1 MIEHEK
7 KLLLTK
13 DEYEYLLVG
22 LGKDKPIVKQTN
34 YYFDTEDFSM
44 NSQNTT
50 CRIRLKDEKYKGTIK
65 KHTSNANYSTET
77 EIEVRNGIRD
87 NGFIDMGLILQGNL
101 VTERL
106 ILLKNEV
113 CEVVLDKNCYLGHTD
128 HELEIEYLPEHEQT
142 ALVALK
148 VIFDLLQYK
157 YPLLTESSLRKRVEN
172 VSSKSKRFFDRKIN
186 SNYNT

>member
-7 KLLLTK
+7 KLLLSK

-34 YYFDTEDFSM
+34 YYFDTENLSM

-50 CRIRLKDEKYKGTIK
+50 CRIRLKDGKYKGTIK
-65 KHTSNANYSTET
+65 KHASNANYSTET
-77 EIEVRNGIRD
+77 EIAVRNGIHD
-87 NGFIDMGLILQGNL
+87 NAFVDMGLILQGNL

-106 ILLKNEV
+106 ILFKNDV
-113 CEVVLDKNCYLGHTD
+113 CEVVLDKNSYLGYID
-128 HELEIEYLPEHEQT
+128 YELEIEYLPEYEQT

-148 VIFDLLQYK
+148 VFFDLLQYK
-157 YPLLTESSLRKRVEN
+157 FPFLTESSLRKRIEN
-172 VSSKSKRFFDRKIN
+172 VCSKSKRFFERK
-186 SNYNT
+186 SNYQF

>member
-7 KLLLTK
+7 KLLLSK

-34 YYFDTEDFSM
+34 YYFDTENLSM

-50 CRIRLKDEKYKGTIK
+50 CRIRLKDGKYKGTIK
-65 KHTSNANYSTET
+65 KHASNANYSTET
-77 EIEVRNGIRD
+77 EIEVRNGIHD
-87 NGFIDMGLILQGNL
+87 NAFVDMGLILQGNL

-106 ILLKNEV
+106 ILFKNDV
-113 CEVVLDKNCYLGHTD
+113 CEVVLDKNSYLGYID
-128 HELEIEYLPEHEQT
+128 YELEIEYLPEYEQT

-148 VIFDLLQYK
+148 VFFDLLQYK
-157 YPLLTESSLRKRVEN
+157 FPFLTESNLCKRVEN
-172 VSSKSKRFFDRKIN
+172 SYSKSKRFFEKRTKNDF
-186 SNYNT
+186 YN